1 MVKNKKIVIAGGIVI
16 AVVFL
21 SILYAYWNNKDDGLL
36 KLSGN
41 VEVTEANVGFKV
53 PGRIIELLA
62 DEGKV
67 VKKGEPLARI
77 DSAEMSA
84 YAAQTKAVLDEA
96 SERLKEV
103 KSGLR
108 PQEVERARANV
119 DLADADLSKAKKDFE
134 RAEILYRNGA
144 ISAAQYDSA
153 KSGYDAR
160 RALQKS
166 STETLSLAKE
176 GARREDIKAAGY
188 RVAQARAAVAIAEER
203 LKDTT
208 IYAPFSG
215 VILRKNVETG
225 ETVSPGIAVFTIG
238 DIESPWVKVYVKE
251 DRLTQIR
258 LGQKAKVAVDL
269 YPDKKRHY
277 EGFVSYISSEAEFTP
292 KSVQTAEERVK
303 LVFAVKV
310 KVKNEKWELKP
321 GMPADVELLE
331 KNK

>member
-1 MVKNKKIVIAGGIVI
+1 MVKKKKIIIAGGTIVLI
-16 AVVFL
+16 VLL
-21 SILYAYWNNKDDGLL
+21 SVIYSYWNKNHDGLL

-53 PGRIIELLA
+53 PGRIIELLV
-62 DEGKV
+62 DEGKM

-77 DSAEMSA
+77 DSAEVSA
-84 YAAQTKAVLDEA
+84 YAAQTRAALNEA

-103 KSGLR
+103 KAGLR

-119 DLADADLSKAKKDFE
+119 DLAEADLLKAKKDFE
-134 RAEILYRNGA
+134 RAEILYKNGA

-160 RALQKS
+160 RALRKS
-166 STETLSLAKE
+166 SEETLSLAKE

-188 RVAQARAAVAIAEER
+188 RVEQARAAVAIAEER

-215 VILRKNVETG
+215 VVLRKNVEAG
-225 ETVSPGIAVFTIG
+225 ETVSPGIPVFTIG
-238 DIESPWVKVYVKE
+238 DIENPWVKVYVKE
-251 DRLTQIR
+251 DRLTQVK
-258 LGQKAKVAVDL
+258 LGQKTRVAVDL
-269 YPDKKRHY
+269 YPDKKRYY

-303 LVFAVKV
+303 LVFAMKV